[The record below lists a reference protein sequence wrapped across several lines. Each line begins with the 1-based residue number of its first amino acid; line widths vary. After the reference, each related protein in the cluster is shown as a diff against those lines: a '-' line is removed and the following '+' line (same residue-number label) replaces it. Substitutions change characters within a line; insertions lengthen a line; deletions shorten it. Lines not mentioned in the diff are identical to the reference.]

1 MDCNSGAEVVGSM
14 LAPELDTP
22 GEVGFVR
29 VVGPKEL
36 ADLVSSTDT
45 KLIDVRTSEDLLE
58 TIVVSE

>member
-1 MDCNSGAEVVGSM
+1 M